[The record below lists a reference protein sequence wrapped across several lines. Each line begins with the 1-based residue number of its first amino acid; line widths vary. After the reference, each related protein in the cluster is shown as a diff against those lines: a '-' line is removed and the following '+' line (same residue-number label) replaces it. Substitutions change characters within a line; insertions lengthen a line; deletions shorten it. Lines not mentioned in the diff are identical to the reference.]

1 MLVDGDKYKKRYCRK
16 EAEPDNYSQ
25 VYICHV
31 VAMSMLTCL
40 EVNMFTKIAN
50 NSFYFSIFSPFPIL
64 KITLQLD
71 I

>member
-1 MLVDGDKYKKRYCRK
+1 MVINIKKDIAGKKLNLTITAKYIFANKWT
-16 EAEPDNYSQ
+16 
-25 VYICHV
+25 V